1 MKKVFF
7 MSFALFLLHSCCK
20 KTETPDYSAL
30 IVGKWVVK
38 NYQKDGGTLDNRKPY
53 MLSTRYETG
62 WQFSADKQV
71 QYRVGTDWLSFIFDS
86 YSVVENKTLVL
97 NHGGSSLNSSTS
109 NIKIIELT
117 EDKLTVY
124 NDLWETTFYLVRE

>member
-1 MKKVFF
+1 

>member
-124 NDLWETTFYLVRE
+124 NDLWETTFFLVRE